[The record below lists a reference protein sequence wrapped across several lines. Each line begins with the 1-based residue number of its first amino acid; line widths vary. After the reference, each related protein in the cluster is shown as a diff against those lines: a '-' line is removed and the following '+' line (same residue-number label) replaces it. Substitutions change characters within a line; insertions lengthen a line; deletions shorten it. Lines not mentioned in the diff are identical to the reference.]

1 MTIYYING
9 ALLKLNRT
17 VCIRP
22 DVFVEMILSAR
33 TKEGI
38 ERNRQRLTNRAL
50 TAYIDQYYLLLCGMT
65 SFVTEAEV
73 GNQSRPQRP

>member
-1 MTIYYING
+1 MYISFS
-9 ALLKLNRT
+9 LLNT
-17 VCIRP
+17 YAFI
-22 DVFVEMILSAR
+22 EMILSAQA
-33 TKEGI
+33 KEGI
-38 ERNRQRLTNRAL
+38 ERSRAL